1 MTLRLVALMS
11 AVLLLSLAAVG
22 LLVNQ
27 AQEQFMQEVQTTAS
41 DVGQAALRTLEWTGG
56 EHARIG
62 RGVVHRRVADPDGE
76 SASDEIAKG
85 PPEDVRVGEDDV
97 RERIARIQHIITTST
112 EGDEFTVRE
121 HLVYPAGRF
130 PAVLPGEA
138 LEKEFEAC
146 LLGRVQTLD
155 PERIYINI
163 EAVRAEED
171 PTGHGFVL
179 KIPKLTPAEEET
191 AAEDMEAGPGG
202 EHELRA
208 LPEAASEDVFVAHHE
223 EIQLPIRGNYQ
234 ELFATLRNRSL
245 FLFMGVFVVGMVLS
259 TGLASRFTRP
269 IRKLDA
275 GIRRLSEG
283 DLDVEVAV
291 HGKGEIGRLDRAFNE
306 MAGKL
311 RATRERE
318 REMVRREKLSA
329 LGRLAAG
336 IAHDVRNPLHS
347 IGLTLQ
353 HLDETAR
360 PESAERRA
368 EFDRSVGVI
377 RGEIRRLDQLVGNFL
392 RFARTERHERQPIDL
407 GELLRDTV
415 RLVQR
420 ESERRGIRIDLAVS
434 EPLPAV
440 LADAEAIRSALLNL
454 ILNSFEAMPDGGTL
468 TMTLRA
474 DGDEVVLD
482 VADTGEGIPE
492 DEQRHVFDFAY
503 TTREGGNGLGLAM
516 VHHCMV
522 EEHGGRVSL
531 DSRPGEGTRVRV
543 TLPADDG
550 KGS

>member
-27 AQEQFMQEVQTTAS
+27 SQERFMQEVQATAS
-41 DVGQAALRTLEWTGG
+41 DVGQAALRTLKWTGA
-56 EHARIG
+56 EPARIG
-62 RGVVHRRVADPDGE
+62 KDETDRRAAEADGLPEEVHDVVVKH
-76 SASDEIAKG
+76 
-85 PPEDVRVGEDDV
+85 VGEDDAG
-97 RERIARIQHIITTST
+97 ERIERVQHIITTST
-112 EGDEFTVRE
+112 EGNEFTVRE
-121 HLVYPAGRF
+121 QLTYPAGRF

-138 LEKEFEAC
+138 LEAEFEAC
-146 LLGRVQTLD
+146 LQGRVQSLRAE
-155 PERIYINI
+155 PNRIYVNI

-171 PTGHGFVL
+171 PTGHGLLL
-179 KIPKLTPAEEET
+179 KIPKLTPAEDET
-191 AAEDMEAGPGG
+191 AADVAEAGSAG
-202 EHELRA
+202 EREIK
-208 LPEAASEDVFVAHHE
+208 PFSEEAADDVFVAHRE
-223 EIQLPIRGNYQ
+223 EIELPIRGNFQ
-234 ELFATLRNRSL
+234 ELFTTLRNRSL
-245 FLFMGVFVVGMVLS
+245 VLFMGVFLVGMVLS

-275 GIRRLSEG
+275 GIRRLSTG

-291 HGKGEIGRLDRAFNE
+291 HGTGEIGRLARAFNE

-336 IAHDVRNPLHS
+336 VAHDVRNPLHS

-360 PESAERRA
+360 PESDERRG
-368 EFDRSVGVI
+368 EFDHSIDVI
-377 RGEIRRLDQLVGNFL
+377 RGEIRRLDRLVGNFL
-392 RFARTERHERQPIDL
+392 QFARTERHARQPIDL

-420 ESERRGIRIDLAVS
+420 ESERRGIRIELDAADSV
-434 EPLPAV
+434 PPV
-440 LADAEAIRSALLNL
+440 LADAEAIRSTLLNL
-454 ILNSFEAMPDGGTL
+454 ILNSFEAMPDGGTVAVAL
-468 TMTLRA
+468 GV

-492 DEQRHVFDFAY
+492 EEQGHVFDFAY
-503 TTREGGNGLGLAM
+503 TTRDGGNGLGLAM
-516 VHHCMV
+516 VHHCVV

-531 DSRPGEGTRVRV
+531 ESRPGEGTRVRV
-543 TLPADDG
+543 TLPANNG
-550 KGS
+550 KDA